1 MILKIRGIFAIMN
14 FETEISRRRTFG
26 IISHPDA
33 GKTTL
38 TEKLLL
44 FGGAIQEAGA
54 VKSNK
59 IKKTATSDF
68 MEIERQRGIS
78 VATSVLAFHYKD
90 KKINILDTPGH
101 KDFAEDTF
109 RTLTAVDSVIV
120 VIDVAKGVEEQ
131 TEKLVEVCRMRNIPI
146 IVFINKLD
154 REGKDAFDLLD
165 EVEQKLGFKV
175 VPLSFPIGMGYD
187 FQGIYN
193 LWEKRLRLFN
203 EGNKTQ
209 ISDSIDFDNIN
220 DASLSEHIGEQA
232 AGQLR
237 EDIELVTE
245 VYPSFDPSAYLN
257 GEQQPVFFGSALN
270 NFGVQELLDAFIEI
284 APPPLAK
291 KSEERLVNPDEKN
304 FSGFVFKIHANMDPK
319 HRDRLA
325 FVKIVSG
332 TFLRNTPY
340 LHVRLDKKLK
350 FSSPNAFFADRKEV
364 VSTSFPGDIV
374 GLHDTGN
381 FKIGD
386 TLTSGELLQFKGIPS
401 FSPEHFRYIN
411 NADPMKA
418 KQLAKGIDQL
428 MDEGV
433 AQLFTLDLNG
443 RKVIGTV
450 GALQFEVIQYRLE
463 HEYGAKCS
471 YENLNVHKACWVE
484 TPETNHPEY
493 IDFARVKSKFLA
505 KDKQGQQVFLADS
518 AFSLQMTKEKYPA
531 LLFHARVLNSNNS
544 YIKLKP

>member
-1 MILKIRGIFAIMN
+1 MSLLS
-14 FETEISRRRTFG
+14 EIKRRRTFG

-59 IKKTATSDF
+59 IKKGATSDF

-78 VATSVLAFHYKD
+78 VATSVLAFEYLGI
-90 KKINILDTPGH
+90 KINILDTPGH

-131 TEKLVEVCRMRNIPI
+131 TVKLVEVCRMRKIPM

-154 REGKDAFDLLD
+154 REGKDAFELLD
-165 EVEQKLGFKV
+165 EIEQKLNLKV
-175 VPLSFPIGMGYD
+175 TPMSFPIGMGYD
-187 FQGIYN
+187 FKGIYN
-193 LWEKRLRLFN
+193 IWEK
-203 EGNKTQ
+203 
-209 ISDSIDFDNIN
+209 NIN
-220 DASLSEHIGEQA
+220 LFSGDSRKNIEETINIQDLNSPELNELISESTAET
-232 AGQLR
+232 LR
-237 EDIELVTE
+237 EDIELITE
-245 VYPSFDPSAYLN
+245 VYPKFNQEEYLN
-257 GEQQPVFFGSALN
+257 STLQPVFFGSALN
-270 NFGVQELLDAFIEI
+270 SFGVRELLDCFVEI
-284 APPPLAK
+284 APTPRPK
-291 KSEERLVNPDEKN
+291 ESDTRLVAPDEN
-304 FSGFVFKIHANMDPK
+304 EFSGFVFKIHANMDPK

-325 FVKIVSG
+325 FIKIVSG
-332 TFLRNTPY
+332 IFNRNTPY
-340 LHVRLDKKLK
+340 LHVRNNKKMK
-350 FSSPNAFFADRKEV
+350 FSSPNAFFAEKKQIVE
-364 VSTSFPGDIV
+364 TSYPGDIV

-386 TLTSGELLQFKGIPS
+386 TLTQGELMQYKGIPS
-401 FSPEHFRYIN
+401 FSPEHFKYIN
-411 NADPMKA
+411 NADPMKS
-418 KQLAKGIDQL
+418 KQLTKGIDQL

-433 AQLFTLDLNG
+433 AQLFILELNG

-471 YENLNVHKACWVE
+471 YENLNVHKACWVDIE
-484 TPETNHPEY
+484 KSDKNELTE
-493 IDFARVKSKFLA
+493 FKRVKSRFLA
-505 KDKQGQQVFLADS
+505 KDKRNQLVFFADS
-518 AFSLQMTKEKYPA
+518 AFTLQMTQSKYPSV
-531 LLFHARVLNSNNS
+531 VLHFISE
-544 YIKLKP
+544 YE

>member
-1 MILKIRGIFAIMN
+1 MSLQS
-14 FETEISRRRTFG
+14 EIDRRRTFG

-59 IKKTATSDF
+59 IKKGATSDF

-78 VATSVLAFHYKD
+78 VATSVLAFEYQGI
-90 KKINILDTPGH
+90 KINILDTPGH

-131 TEKLVEVCRMRNIPI
+131 TVKLVEVCRMRNIPI

-154 REGKDAFDLLD
+154 REGKDSFELLD
-165 EVEQKLGFKV
+165 EIEQKLGLTV
-175 VPLSFPIGMGYD
+175 TPMSFPIGMGYD
-187 FQGIYN
+187 FKGIYN
-193 LWEKRLRLFN
+193 IWEKNVNLFSGDSRKNIEETINIEDINTPELN
-203 EGNKTQ
+203 E
-209 ISDSIDFDNIN
+209 
-220 DASLSEHIGEQA
+220 LIGDTA
-232 AGQLR
+232 AEELR
-237 EDIELVTE
+237 EEVELVTE
-245 VYPSFDPSAYLN
+245 VYPKFNQEEYLN
-257 GEQQPVFFGSALN
+257 GNLQPVFFGSALN
-270 NFGVQELLDAFIEI
+270 NFGVRELLDCFVEI
-284 APPPLAK
+284 APTPRPK
-291 KSEERLVNPDEKN
+291 ESDTRLVRPEEKE

-325 FVKIVSG
+325 FIKIVSG
-332 TFLRNTPY
+332 TFNRNTPY
-340 LHVRLDKKLK
+340 LHVRNNKKMK
-350 FSSPNAFFADRKEV
+350 FSSPNAFFAERKKIV
-364 VSTSFPGDIV
+364 DVSYPGDIV

-386 TLTSGELLQFKGIPS
+386 TLTQGEKMQYKGIPS

-411 NADPMKA
+411 NADPMKS
-418 KQLAKGIDQL
+418 KQLGKGIDQL

-433 AQLFTLDLNG
+433 AQLFVLELNG

-471 YENLNVHKACWVE
+471 YENLNIFKACWVDVKHSDKTE
-484 TPETNHPEY
+484 LEE
-493 IDFARVKSKFLA
+493 FKRVKARFLA
-505 KDKQGQQVFLADS
+505 KDKRGQLVFFADS
-518 AFSLQMTKEKYPA
+518 SFTLQMTQSKYSK
-531 LLFHARVLNSNNS
+531 V
-544 YIKLKP
+544 KLHFVSEFD

>member
-1 MILKIRGIFAIMN
+1 MSYID
-14 FETEISRRRTFG
+14 EIQKRRTFG
-26 IISHPDA
+26 VIAHPDA

-59 IKKTATSDF
+59 IKKGATSDF

-78 VATSVLAFHYKD
+78 VATSVLAFNYKD

-131 TEKLVEVCRMRNIPI
+131 TEKLVEVCRMRNIPMI
-146 IVFINKLD
+146 IFINKLD
-154 REGKDAFDLLD
+154 REGNDAFDLMD
-165 EVEQKLGFKV
+165 EVEQKLGLKV
-175 VPLSFPIGMGYD
+175 TPLSFPIGMGYD
-187 FQGIYN
+187 FKGIYN
-193 LWEKRLRLFN
+193 IWER
-203 EGNKTQ
+203 
-209 ISDSIDFDNIN
+209 NIN
-220 DASLSEHIGEQA
+220 LFTGDSKRDIEETISFDDLSNPELEGIIGEKHAQK
-232 AGQLR
+232 LR
-237 EDIELVTE
+237 DELELVAE
-245 VYPSFDPSAYLN
+245 VYPEFDREEYLKGN
-257 GEQQPVFFGSALN
+257 LQPVFFGSALN
-270 NFGVQELLDAFIEI
+270 NFGVRELLDCFIEI
-284 APPPLAK
+284 APSPRPK
-291 KSEERLVNPDEKN
+291 ESDERMVNPDEVK

-332 TFLRNTPY
+332 TFEKNKPY
-340 LHVRLDKKLK
+340 LHVRHGKNLK
-350 FSSPNAFFADRKEV
+350 FSSPNAFFAERKEV
-364 VSTSFPGDIV
+364 VDVSYAGDIV

-386 TLTSGELLQFKGIPS
+386 TLTEGEIMSFKGIPS

-411 NADPMKA
+411 NADPMKS
-418 KQLAKGIDQL
+418 KQLEKGVDQL

-433 AQLFTLDLNG
+433 AQLFTLEMNG

-450 GALQFEVIQYRLE
+450 GALQYEVIQYRLE

-471 YENLNVHKACWVE
+471 YENFPAFKACWVR
-484 TPETNHPEY
+484 PEDPKNEE
-493 IDFARVKSKFLA
+493 FKEFQRVKQKFMA
-505 KDKQGQQVFLADS
+505 KDKYGQLVFLADS
-518 AFSLQMTKEKYPA
+518 DFSIQMSQQKYPS
-531 LLFHARVLNSNNS
+531 V
-544 YIKLKP
+544 KLRFTSEEI

>member
-1 MILKIRGIFAIMN
+1 MSFLQ
-14 FETEISRRRTFG
+14 EIERRRTFG

-59 IKKTATSDF
+59 IKKGATSDF

-78 VATSVLAFHYKD
+78 VATSVLAFEYD
-90 KKINILDTPGH
+90 GIKINILDTPGH

-131 TEKLVEVCRMRNIPI
+131 TEKLVEVCRMRNIPM

-165 EVEQKLGFKV
+165 EVEQKLGLKV
-175 VPLSFPIGMGYD
+175 VPLSCPIGMGYD
-187 FQGIYN
+187 FKGIYN
-193 LWEKRLRLFN
+193 LWE
-203 EGNKTQ
+203 Q
-209 ISDSIDFDNIN
+209 NIN
-220 DASLSEHIGEQA
+220 LFSGDSRKNIEDTIKVSDLDSKELESLVGLTA
-232 AGQLR
+232 AKQLR
-237 EDIELVTE
+237 EEIELIQGI
-245 VYPSFDPSAYLN
+245 YPAFDKNAYLQ
-257 GEQQPVFFGSALN
+257 GELQPVFFGSALN
-270 NFGVQELLDAFIEI
+270 NFGVRELLDCFVQI
-284 APPPLAK
+284 APQPRPK
-291 KSEERLVNPDEKN
+291 QSEERLVLPKEEK
-304 FSGFVFKIHANMDPK
+304 FTGFVFKIHANMDPN

-332 TFLRNTPY
+332 TFERNKPY
-340 LHVRLDKKLK
+340 LHVRNGKKLK
-350 FSSPNAFFADRKEV
+350 FSSPNAFFAEKKQIVDI
-364 VSTSFPGDIV
+364 SFPGDIV

-386 TLTSGELLQFKGIPS
+386 TLTEGEHINYKGIPS

-411 NADPMKA
+411 NADPLKS
-418 KQLAKGIDQL
+418 KQLYKGIDQL

-433 AQLFTLDLNG
+433 AQLFTLELNG
-443 RKVIGTV
+443 RKIIGTV
-450 GALQFEVIQYRLE
+450 GALQYEVIQYRLE
-463 HEYGAKCS
+463 HEYGAKCT

-484 TPETNHPEY
+484 PQEKNNEE
-493 IDFARVKSKFLA
+493 FKEFLRVKQRFLA
-505 KDKQGQQVFLADS
+505 KDKQDQLVFLADS
-518 AFSLQMTKEKYPA
+518 HFTLQMTVQKYPSIS
-531 LLFHARVLNSNNS
+531 FHLTSE
-544 YIKLKP
+544 YH

>member
-1 MILKIRGIFAIMN
+1 MKFHQNNSIFAAPIAADMKHYQK
-14 FETEISRRRTFG
+14 EINKRRTFG

-59 IKKTATSDF
+59 IKKGATSDF

-78 VATSVLAFHYKD
+78 VATSVLAFEYRD
-90 KKINILDTPGH
+90 IKINILDTPGH

-131 TEKLVEVCRMRNIPI
+131 TEKLVEVCRMRNIPM

-154 REGKDAFDLLD
+154 REGKDAFELLD
-165 EVEQKLGFKV
+165 EIEQKLNLTV
-175 VPLSFPIGMGYD
+175 TPLSFPIGMGYD
-187 FQGIYN
+187 FKGIYN
-193 LWEKRLRLFN
+193 IWEKNVNLFTGDPRKDI
-203 EGNKTQ
+203 EETVE
-209 ISDSIDFDNIN
+209 ISD
-220 DASLSEHIGEQA
+220 LKSEELDGLIGDTA
-232 AGQLR
+232 ADTLR
-237 EDIELVTE
+237 EELE
-245 VYPSFDPSAYLN
+245 LAQGVYPEFDRDAYLE
-257 GEQQPVFFGSALN
+257 GRLQPVFFGSALN
-270 NFGVQELLDAFIEI
+270 NFGVRELLDCFIKI
-284 APPPLAK
+284 APPPRPK
-291 KSEERLVNPDEKN
+291 ESDTRLVKPEEKD
-304 FSGFVFKIHANMDPK
+304 FTGFVFKIHANMDPK

-325 FVKIVSG
+325 FIKIVSG
-332 TFLRNTPY
+332 KFERNKNY
-340 LHVRLDKKLK
+340 LHVRNNKNMK
-350 FSSPNAFFADRKEV
+350 FSSPNAFFAEKKEIV
-364 VSTSFPGDIV
+364 DVSYPGDIV

-386 TLTSGELLQFKGIPS
+386 TLTEGENLAYKGIPS

-411 NADPMKA
+411 NADPMKS
-418 KQLAKGIDQL
+418 KQLEKGIDQL

-443 RKVIGTV
+443 RKIIGTV

-463 HEYGAKCS
+463 HEYGAKCT
-471 YENLNVHKACWVE
+471 YENLNVHKATWIE
-484 TPETNHPEY
+484 AEDEKSEEFK
-493 IDFARVKSKFLA
+493 DFKRVKSKYLA
-505 KDKQGQQVFLADS
+505 KDKHGQLVFLADS
-518 AFSLQMTKEKYPA
+518 QFSLQMTQQKYPSIK
-531 LLFHARVLNSNNS
+531 FHFTSEF
-544 YIKLKP
+544 

>member
-1 MILKIRGIFAIMN
+1 MSL
-14 FETEISRRRTFG
+14 EQEIAKRRTFG

-59 IKKTATSDF
+59 IKKSATSDF
-68 MEIERQRGIS
+68 MEIEKQRGIS
-78 VATSVLAFHYKD
+78 VATSVLAFYYKG

-101 KDFAEDTF
+101 KDFAEDTY

-131 TEKLVEVCRMRNIPI
+131 TEKLVQVCRMRKIPM
-146 IVFINKLD
+146 IVFVNKLD
-154 REGKDAFDLLD
+154 REGKDAFELLD
-165 EVEQKLGFKV
+165 EIEQKLGLNV
-175 VPLSFPIGMGYD
+175 SPLSFPIGMGSD
-187 FQGIYN
+187 FKGVYN
-193 LWEKRLRLFN
+193 IWEQKLKLYFGENKQQIADSEEIKDLNDIRL
-203 EGNKTQ
+203 
-209 ISDSIDFDNIN
+209 
-220 DASLSEHIGEQA
+220 
-232 AGQLR
+232 
-237 EDIELVTE
+237 IELLGENTVQE
-245 VYPSFDPSAYLN
+245 LKENLELVAGVYNPFDQQAYLL
-257 GEQQPVFFGSALN
+257 GDLQPVFFGSALN
-270 NFGVQELLDAFIEI
+270 NFGVQELLDCFVEI
-284 APPPLAK
+284 APKPQPKEADK
-291 KSEERLVNPDEKN
+291 RVVYPNEPKMT
-304 FSGFVFKIHANMDPK
+304 GFVFKIHANLDPK

-332 TFLRNTPY
+332 SFKRNTPY
-340 LHVRLDKKLK
+340 FHTRLKKNFK
-350 FSSPNAFFADRKEV
+350 FSSPNTFFAQKKQV
-364 VSTSFPGDIV
+364 VDESFPGDIV

-386 TLTSGELLQFKGIPS
+386 TFTEGEDLHFKGIPN

-411 NADPMKA
+411 NADPMKS

-450 GALQFEVIQYRLE
+450 GALQYDVIQYRLE

-471 YENLNVHKACWVE
+471 YEPLNVYKAFWVE
-484 TPETNHPEY
+484 PEDYNNDEY
-493 IDFARVKSKFLA
+493 KDFKRVKQRFLA
-505 KDKQGQQVFLADS
+505 KDKYGKQVFLADS
-518 AFSLQMTKEKYPA
+518 PFSFEMTKSKYPT
-531 LLFHARVLNSNNS
+531 V
-544 YIKLKP
+544 KLHEKSEF

>member
-1 MILKIRGIFAIMN
+1 MSFKD
-14 FETEISRRRTFG
+14 EIARRRTFG

-59 IKKTATSDF
+59 IKKGATSDF

-78 VATSVLAFHYKD
+78 VATSVLAFNYKD

-131 TEKLVEVCRMRNIPI
+131 TEKLVEVCRMRNIPM

-165 EVEQKLGFKV
+165 EVEQKLKLTV
-175 VPLSFPIGMGYD
+175 TPLSFPIGMGYD
-187 FQGIYN
+187 FKGIYN
-193 LWEKRLRLFN
+193 IWEK
-203 EGNKTQ
+203 
-209 ISDSIDFDNIN
+209 NIN
-220 DASLSEHIGEQA
+220 LFTGDSRKDIEETIAFDDVNNPELDKIVGEEHAEK
-232 AGQLR
+232 LR
-237 EDIELVTE
+237 EELELVTE
-245 VYPSFDPSAYLN
+245 IYPDFDREAYLK
-257 GEQQPVFFGSALN
+257 GDLQPVFFGSALN
-270 NFGVQELLDAFIEI
+270 NFGVRELLDCFIEI
-284 APPPLAK
+284 APQPRPK
-291 KSEERLVNPDEKN
+291 ESDTRLVKADEEK

-325 FVKIVSG
+325 FIKIVSG
-332 TFLRNTPY
+332 TFERNKPY
-340 LHVRLDKKLK
+340 LHVRHNKNLK
-350 FSSPNAFFADRKEV
+350 FASPNAFFAEKKEIV
-364 VSTSFPGDIV
+364 DVSYPGDIV

-386 TLTSGELLQFKGIPS
+386 TLTEGEVMNFKGIPS

-411 NADPMKA
+411 NADPMKS
-418 KQLAKGIDQL
+418 KQLEKGIDQL

-433 AQLFTLDLNG
+433 AQLFTLEMNG

-450 GALQFEVIQYRLE
+450 GALQYEVIQYRLE

-471 YENLNVHKACWVE
+471 YENFPAYKACWVK
-484 TPETNHPEY
+484 PEDTKSEE
-493 IDFARVKSKFLA
+493 FAEFKRVKQKFLGH
-505 KDKQGQQVFLADS
+505 DKHGQLVFLADS
-518 AFSLQMTKEKYPA
+518 EFSIQMTQQKYPS
-531 LLFHARVLNSNNS
+531 V
-544 YIKLKP
+544 KLYFTSDFYQN

>member
-1 MILKIRGIFAIMN
+1 MTFS
-14 FETEISRRRTFG
+14 EEIKRRRTFG

-59 IKKTATSDF
+59 IKKGATSDF

-78 VATSVLAFHYKD
+78 VATSVLAFEYQNI
-90 KKINILDTPGH
+90 KINILDTPGH

-120 VIDVAKGVEEQ
+120 VVDVAKGVEDQ

-146 IVFINKLD
+146 IVFINKMD
-154 REGKDAFDLLD
+154 REGKDAFELLD
-165 EVEQKLGFKV
+165 EIEQKLGLTV
-175 VPLSFPIGMGYD
+175 TPLSFPIGMGYD
-187 FQGIYN
+187 FKGIYN
-193 LWEKRLRLFN
+193 IWEKNVNLFTGDPKKDI
-203 EGNKTQ
+203 EDTIE
-209 ISDSIDFDNIN
+209 ISDLKSIELDQ
-220 DASLSEHIGEQA
+220 LIGEKA
-232 AGQLR
+232 AKRLKD
-237 EDIELVTE
+237 ELELVE
-245 VYPSFDPSAYLN
+245 GVYPDFEKEAYLN
-257 GEQQPVFFGSALN
+257 GKLQPVFFGSALN
-270 NFGVQELLDAFIEI
+270 NFGVRELLDCFIQI
-284 APPPLAK
+284 APTPRPK
-291 KSEERLVNPDEKN
+291 ESDTRLVRPDEKE

-332 TFLRNTPY
+332 VFERNKTY
-340 LHVRLDKKLK
+340 LHVRNNKKMK
-350 FSSPNAFFADRKEV
+350 FSSPNAFFAEKKEIV
-364 VSTSFPGDIV
+364 DFSYPGDIV
-374 GLHDTGN
+374 GLHDTGS

-386 TLTSGELLQFKGIPS
+386 TLTEGELMRYKGIPS
-401 FSPEHFRYIN
+401 FSPEFFRYIN
-411 NADPMKA
+411 NADPMKT
-418 KQLAKGIDQL
+418 KQLEKGIDQL

-433 AQLFTLDLNG
+433 AQLFTLEMNG

-471 YENLNVHKACWVE
+471 YENLNVYKACW
-484 TPETNHPEY
+484 
-493 IDFARVKSKFLA
+493 IDTENPKSEEFKEFLRVKNKFLA
-505 KDKQGQQVFLADS
+505 LDKRGQLVFFADS
-518 AFSLQMTKEKYPA
+518 QFTLQMTQQKYPK
-531 LLFHARVLNSNNS
+531 V
-544 YIKLKP
+544 KLHFVSEFEKTGMTKIDL

>member
-1 MILKIRGIFAIMN
+1 MTFL
-14 FETEISRRRTFG
+14 EEIQRRRTFG

-44 FGGAIQEAGA
+44 YGGAIQEAGA

-59 IKKTATSDF
+59 IKKGATSDF

-78 VATSVLAFHYKD
+78 VATSVLAFLYKD

-120 VIDVAKGVEEQ
+120 VIDVAKGVETQ
-131 TEKLVEVCRMRNIPI
+131 TEKLVEVCRMRKIPI
-146 IVFINKLD
+146 LVFINKLD

-165 EVEQKLGFKV
+165 EIEQKLGLKV

-187 FQGIYN
+187 FKGIYN
-193 LWEKRLRLFN
+193 IWAKKLNLFSGDAKQTVS
-203 EGNKTQ
+203 EGIEFT
-209 ISDSIDFDNIN
+209 DIN
-220 DASLSEHIGEQA
+220 TPKLDEIIGETHA
-232 AGQLR
+232 ADLR
-237 EDIELVTE
+237 EELELVEE
-245 VYPSFDPSAYLN
+245 VYPKFSKEDYLK
-257 GEQQPVFFGSALN
+257 GDLHPVFFGSALN
-270 NFGVQELLDAFIEI
+270 NFGVKELLDCFIEI
-284 APPPLAK
+284 APPPQPK
-291 KSEERLVNPDEKN
+291 MSDSRLVDSKEEK
-304 FSGFVFKIHANMDPK
+304 FTGFVFKIHANMDPK

-325 FVKIVSG
+325 FIKIVSG
-332 TFLRNTPY
+332 IFKRNTNY
-340 LHVRLDKKLK
+340 LHVKQNKKMK
-350 FSSPNAFFADRKEV
+350 FASPNAFFAEKKEIV
-364 VSTSFPGDIV
+364 DESFPGDIV

-386 TLTSGELLQFKGIPS
+386 TLTEGEKLEFKGIPS
-401 FSPEHFRYIN
+401 FSPEHFRYVN

-418 KQLAKGIDQL
+418 KQLAKGLDQL

-463 HEYGAKCS
+463 HEYGAKCT

-484 TPETNHPEY
+484 PADASNNEFKE
-493 IDFARVKSKFLA
+493 FKRVKQRYLA
-505 KDKQGQQVFLADS
+505 KDKIGQMVFLADS
-518 AFSLQMTKEKYPA
+518 AFTVQMTQDKYPS
-531 LLFHARVLNSNNS
+531 V
-544 YIKLKP
+544 KLHFVSEFK

>member
-1 MILKIRGIFAIMN
+1 MSLQS
-14 FETEISRRRTFG
+14 EINRRRTFG

-59 IKKTATSDF
+59 VKKGATSDF

-78 VATSVLAFHYKD
+78 VATSVLAFEYKAI
-90 KKINILDTPGH
+90 KINILDTPGH

-131 TEKLVEVCRMRNIPI
+131 TEKLVKVCRMRNIPI

-154 REGKDAFDLLD
+154 REGKDAFELLD
-165 EVEQKLGFKV
+165 EIEQKLKLRV
-175 VPLSFPIGMGYD
+175 TPLSCPIGMGYD
-187 FQGIYN
+187 FKGIYN
-193 LWEKRLRLFN
+193 LWEKNVNLFS
-203 EGNKTQ
+203 G
-209 ISDSIDFDNIN
+209 DSRKNIEETIEIKNIN
-220 DASLSEHIGEQA
+220 DNSLDELISKDTA
-232 AGQLR
+232 DTLR
-237 EDIELVTE
+237 EEIELME
-245 VYPSFDPSAYLN
+245 GIYPEFKKDEYLT
-257 GEQQPVFFGSALN
+257 GKLQPVFFGSALN
-270 NFGVQELLDAFIEI
+270 NFGVRELLDCFIEI
-284 APPPLAK
+284 APTPRPK
-291 KSEERLVNPDEKN
+291 ESDSRLVKPNEND

-332 TFLRNTPY
+332 TFNRNTPY
-340 LHVRLDKKLK
+340 LHVRNNKKMK
-350 FSSPNAFFADRKEV
+350 FSSPNAFFAERKEIV
-364 VSTSFPGDIV
+364 DVSYPGDIV

-386 TLTSGELLQFKGIPS
+386 TLTQGEKIQYKGIPS
-401 FSPEHFRYIN
+401 FSPEHFKYIN
-411 NADPMKA
+411 NVDPLKS
-418 KQLAKGIDQL
+418 KQLSKGIDQL

-433 AQLFTLDLNG
+433 AQLFVLELNG

-463 HEYGAKCS
+463 HEYTAKCS
-471 YENLNVHKACWVE
+471 YENLNVYKACWIDINQSD
-484 TPETNHPEY
+484 PEELKE
-493 IDFARVKSKFLA
+493 FKRVKSKFLA
-505 KDKQGQQVFLADS
+505 KDKRGQLVFFADS
-518 AFSLQMTKEKYPA
+518 AFTLQMTQSKYTN
-531 LLFHARVLNSNNS
+531 V
-544 YIKLKP
+544 KLHFVSEF

>member
-1 MILKIRGIFAIMN
+1 MSLQQ
-14 FETEISRRRTFG
+14 EIAKRRTFG

-68 MEIERQRGIS
+68 MEIEKQRGIS
-78 VATSVLAFHYKD
+78 VATSVLAFYYKN

-101 KDFAEDTF
+101 KDFAEDTY

-131 TEKLVEVCRMRNIPI
+131 TEKLVQVCRMRNIPM

-154 REGKDAFDLLD
+154 REGKDAYELLD
-165 EVEQKLGFKV
+165 EIEQKLGLTV
-175 VPLSFPIGMGYD
+175 SPLSFPIGMGSD
-187 FQGIYN
+187 FKGVYNIWEQKLKLYLDDNKQQIAESEEITDVEDPRLIELIGDDKASELKENLELVSGIY
-193 LWEKRLRLFN
+193 EP
-203 EGNKTQ
+203 
-209 ISDSIDFDNIN
+209 FD
-220 DASLSEHIGEQA
+220 
-232 AGQLR
+232 R
-237 EDIELVTE
+237 E
-245 VYPSFDPSAYLN
+245 AYLK
-257 GEQQPVFFGSALN
+257 GDLQPVFFGSALN
-270 NFGVQELLDAFIEI
+270 NFGVQELLDCFIEI
-284 APPPLAK
+284 APPPQLKQADV
-291 KSEERLVNPDEKN
+291 RMVYPDEPKMT
-304 FSGFVFKIHANMDPK
+304 GFVFKIHANLDPK

-332 TFLRNTPY
+332 TFKRNTPY
-340 LHVRLDKKLK
+340 YHTRLKKNFK
-350 FSSPNAFFADRKEV
+350 FSSPNTFFAQKKQIVDE
-364 VSTSFPGDIV
+364 SFPGDIV

-386 TLTSGELLQFKGIPS
+386 TFTEGEMLQFKGIPN

-411 NADPMKA
+411 NADPMKS

-450 GALQFEVIQYRLE
+450 GALQYDVIQYRL
-463 HEYGAKCS
+463 
-471 YENLNVHKACWVE
+471 
-484 TPETNHPEY
+484 
-493 IDFARVKSKFLA
+493 
-505 KDKQGQQVFLADS
+505 
-518 AFSLQMTKEKYPA
+518 
-531 LLFHARVLNSNNS
+531 
-544 YIKLKP
+544 

>member
-1 MILKIRGIFAIMN
+1 MD
-14 FETEISRRRTFG
+14 FEQEIAKRRTFG

-54 VKSNK
+54 VKNNK
-59 IKKTATSDF
+59 IKKSATSDF

-78 VATSVLAFHYKD
+78 VATSVLAFLYNN

-131 TEKLVEVCRMRNIPI
+131 TEKLVEVCRMRSIPM

-165 EVEQKLGFKV
+165 EVEQKLGLSV
-175 VPLSFPIGMGYD
+175 TPLSFPIGMGYD
-187 FQGIYN
+187 FKGIYN
-193 LWEKRLRLFN
+193 IYEK
-203 EGNKTQ
+203 
-209 ISDSIDFDNIN
+209 NIN
-220 DASLSEHIGEQA
+220 LFSGNSKQNIEETIAFDDINSPELEGIIGENSAQE
-232 AGQLR
+232 LR
-237 EDIELVTE
+237 DNLELATG
-245 VYPSFDPSAYLN
+245 VYPEFDKEAYLA
-257 GEQQPVFFGSALN
+257 GTQQPVFFGSALN
-270 NFGVQELLDAFIEI
+270 NFGVRELLDCFVDI
-284 APPPLAK
+284 APSPRPK
-291 KSEERLVNPDEKN
+291 KAEERLVASNEKD

-325 FVKIVSG
+325 FIKIVSG
-332 TFLRNTPY
+332 TFERNKPY
-340 LHVRLDKKLK
+340 LHVRQDKKLK
-350 FSSPNAFFADRKEV
+350 FSSPNAFFAEKKEIV
-364 VSTSFPGDIV
+364 DISYPGDIV

-386 TLTSGELLQFKGIPS
+386 TLTNGEKLNYTGIPS

-418 KQLAKGIDQL
+418 KQLYKGIDQL

-433 AQLFTLDLNG
+433 AQLFTLEMNG

-450 GALQFEVIQYRLE
+450 GALQYEVIQYRLE
-463 HEYGAKCS
+463 HEYGAKCT
-471 YENLNVHKACWVE
+471 YENFPAHKACWVE
-484 TPETNHPEY
+484 PTAKNEE
-493 IDFARVKSKFLA
+493 FQEFKRVKQKFLA
-505 KDKQGQQVFLADS
+505 IDKSGQLVFLADS
-518 AFSLQMTKEKYPA
+518 AFSLQMTQQKYPS
-531 LLFHARVLNSNNS
+531 V
-544 YIKLKP
+544 KLHFTSELG

>member
-1 MILKIRGIFAIMN
+1 MKFI
-14 FETEISRRRTFG
+14 EEINRRRTFG

-59 IKKTATSDF
+59 IKKGATSDF

-78 VATSVLAFHYKD
+78 VATSVLSFEYKNQ
-90 KKINILDTPGH
+90 KINILDTPGH

-131 TEKLVEVCRMRNIPI
+131 TEKLVSVCQMRNIPM

-154 REGKDAFDLLD
+154 REGKDAFELLD
-165 EVEQKLGFKV
+165 EVEQKLGLKV
-175 VPLSFPIGMGYD
+175 SPLSVPIGIGYD

-193 LWEKRLRLFN
+193 IWEK
-203 EGNKTQ
+203 
-209 ISDSIDFDNIN
+209 NIN
-220 DASLSEHIGEQA
+220 LFSEDSKANIKDTIEVSDIDSPELDELVGENA
-232 AGQLR
+232 AETLR
-237 EDIELVTE
+237 EELE
-245 VYPSFDPSAYLN
+245 LIQGIYPEFDQEAYSN
-257 GEQQPVFFGSALN
+257 GTQQPVFFGSALN
-270 NFGVQELLDAFIEI
+270 NFGVRELLDCFVEI
-284 APPPLAK
+284 APTPRAK
-291 KSEERLVNPDEKN
+291 ESDVRVVEPTEEK
-304 FSGFVFKIHANMDPK
+304 FTGFVFKIHANMDPK

-325 FVKIVSG
+325 FIKIVSG
-332 TFLRNTPY
+332 VFERNTPY
-340 LHVRLDKKLK
+340 LHTRLNKKMK
-350 FSSPNAFFADRKEV
+350 FSSPNAFFAEKKEIV
-364 VSTSFPGDIV
+364 DISYPGDIV

-386 TLTSGELLQFKGIPS
+386 TLTTGEALQYKGIPS

-411 NADPMKA
+411 NADPMKS

-433 AQLFTLDLNG
+433 AQLFTLNLNG

-450 GALQFEVIQYRLE
+450 GALQYEVIQHRLE

-471 YENLNVHKACWVE
+471 YENLNVYKACWIQGDE
-484 TPETNHPEY
+484 SSEE
-493 IDFARVKSKFLA
+493 FKEFKRVKSKYLA
-505 KDKQGQQVFLADS
+505 KDKRNQLVFLADS
-518 AFSLQMTKEKYPA
+518 PFSLQMTQDKYSSIT
-531 LLFHARVLNSNNS
+531 FHFTSEFEND
-544 YIKLKP
+544 

>member
-1 MILKIRGIFAIMN
+1 MGFL
-14 FETEISRRRTFG
+14 EEIQRRRTFG

-54 VKSNK
+54 VKNNK
-59 IKKTATSDF
+59 IKKGATSDF

-78 VATSVLAFHYKD
+78 VATSVLAFIYKD

-131 TEKLVEVCRMRNIPI
+131 TEKLVEVCRMRNIPM

-165 EVEQKLGFKV
+165 EVEQKLGLTV
-175 VPLSFPIGMGYD
+175 TPLSFPIGMGYD
-187 FQGIYN
+187 FKGIYN
-193 LWEKRLRLFN
+193 VWEKKLNLFSGEKKQTVS
-203 EGNKTQ
+203 EG
-209 ISDSIDFDNIN
+209 IEFN
-220 DASLSEHIGEQA
+220 DVTNPELDTIIGEGPA
-232 AGQLR
+232 NQLR
-237 EDIELVTE
+237 EELELVYE
-245 VYPSFDPSAYLN
+245 VYPGFDQQDYLD
-257 GEQQPVFFGSALN
+257 GKLQPVFFGSALN
-270 NFGVQELLDAFIEI
+270 NFGVKELLDCFIDI
-284 APPPLAK
+284 APPPQPK
-291 KSEERLVNPDEKN
+291 MSEERLVDSKEDKL
-304 FSGFVFKIHANMDPK
+304 SGFVFKIHANMDPK

-332 TFLRNTPY
+332 TFKRNAPY
-340 LHVRLDKKLK
+340 LHVRHNKKLK
-350 FSSPNAFFADRKEV
+350 FSSPNAFFAEKKEIV
-364 VSTSFPGDIV
+364 DESFPGDIV

-386 TLTSGELLQFKGIPS
+386 TLTEGEHLNFKGIPS
-401 FSPEHFRYIN
+401 FSPEHFRYVN

-418 KQLAKGIDQL
+418 KQLYKGLDQL

-433 AQLFTLDLNG
+433 AQLFTLELNG

-450 GALQFEVIQYRLE
+450 GALQYEVIQYRLE
-463 HEYGAKCS
+463 HEYGAKCT
-471 YENLNVHKACWVE
+471 YENLPMHKVCWVA
-484 TPETNHPEY
+484 PEDVKNEEFTE
-493 IDFARVKSKFLA
+493 FKRVKQRYLA
-505 KDKQGQQVFLADS
+505 KDKQGQLVFLADS
-518 AFSLQMTKEKYPA
+518 AFTIQMTQSKYPS
-531 LLFHARVLNSNNS
+531 V
-544 YIKLKP
+544 KLHFTSEF

>member
-1 MILKIRGIFAIMN
+1 MGFL
-14 FETEISRRRTFG
+14 EEIQRRRTFG

-59 IKKTATSDF
+59 IKKGATSDF

-78 VATSVLAFHYKD
+78 VATSVLAFNYRD
-90 KKINILDTPGH
+90 TKINILDTPGH

-131 TEKLVEVCRMRNIPI
+131 TEKLVEVCRMRNIPM

-165 EVEQKLGFKV
+165 EVEQKLGLRV
-175 VPLSFPIGMGYD
+175 TPLSFPIGMGYD
-187 FQGIYN
+187 FKGIYN
-193 LWEKRLRLFN
+193 IYGKKLNLYSDENKQSIS
-203 EGNKTQ
+203 EGVEFTD
-209 ISDSIDFDNIN
+209 ISVLELDEMVGE
-220 DASLSEHIGEQA
+220 DAA
-232 AGQLR
+232 NTLR
-237 EDIELVTE
+237 EELELVDE
-245 VYPSFDPSAYLN
+245 VYPSFNKEEYLK
-257 GEQQPVFFGSALN
+257 GDLQPVFFGSALN
-270 NFGVQELLDAFIEI
+270 NFGVKELLDCFIEI
-284 APPPLAK
+284 APSPQAK
-291 KSEERLVNPDEKN
+291 MSDTRLVESTEDKLT
-304 FSGFVFKIHANMDPK
+304 GFVFKIHANMDPN
-319 HRDRLA
+319 HRNRLA

-332 TFLRNTPY
+332 TFKRNAPY
-340 LHVRLDKKLK
+340 LHVRLGKKLK
-350 FSSPNAFFADRKEV
+350 FSSPNAFFAEKKEIV
-364 VSTSFPGDIV
+364 EESFPGDIV
-374 GLHDTGN
+374 GLPDSGN

-386 TLTSGELLQFKGIPS
+386 TLTEGEDMSFKGIPS
-401 FSPEHFRYIN
+401 FSPEHFRYVN
-411 NADPMKA
+411 NADPLKA
-418 KQLAKGIDQL
+418 KQLYKGLDQL

-433 AQLFTLDLNG
+433 AQLFTLDVNG

-450 GALQFEVIQYRLE
+450 GALQYEVIQYRLE

-484 TPETNHPEY
+484 PEDEKNEE
-493 IDFARVKSKFLA
+493 FKEFSRVKQRYLA
-505 KDKQGQQVFLADS
+505 KDKQGQLVFLADS
-518 AFSLQMTKEKYPA
+518 AFSIQMAQNKYPT
-531 LLFHARVLNSNNS
+531 V
-544 YIKLKP
+544 KLHFTSEF

>member
-1 MILKIRGIFAIMN
+1 MSFQDQI
-14 FETEISRRRTFG
+14 ERRRTFG

-54 VKSNK
+54 VKNNK

-78 VATSVLAFHYKD
+78 VATSVLAFIYKD

-120 VIDVAKGVEEQ
+120 VVDVAKGVEEQ
-131 TEKLVEVCRMRNIPI
+131 TVKLVEVCRMRNIPI

-165 EVEQKLGFKV
+165 ELEQKLGLSV
-175 VPLSFPIGMGYD
+175 TPLSFPIGMGYD
-187 FQGIYN
+187 FKGIYN
-193 LWEKRLRLFN
+193 IYEKNINLFSGDSKKNIQDTIAFDDIESQELESIIGEKAAQDLRDNL
-203 EGNKTQ
+203 ELVHGVY
-209 ISDSIDFDNIN
+209 SDFDKE
-220 DASLSEHIGEQA
+220 SYLK
-232 AGQLR
+232 GQ
-237 EDIELVTE
+237 
-245 VYPSFDPSAYLN
+245 
-257 GEQQPVFFGSALN
+257 QQPVFFGSALN
-270 NFGVQELLDAFIEI
+270 NFGVRELLDCFIEI
-284 APPPLAK
+284 APSPRAK
-291 KSEERLVNPDEKN
+291 MAEERLVEPNEKELT
-304 FSGFVFKIHANMDPK
+304 GFVFKIHANMDPK

-325 FVKIVSG
+325 FIKIVSG
-332 TFLRNTPY
+332 TFERNKPY
-340 LHVRLDKKLK
+340 LHVRHGKKLK
-350 FSSPNAFFADRKEV
+350 FSSPNAFFAEKKEIV
-364 VSTSFPGDIV
+364 DISYPGDIV

-386 TLTSGELLQFKGIPS
+386 TLTEGEKLNYKGIPS

-411 NADPMKA
+411 NADPMKS
-418 KQLAKGIDQL
+418 KQLGKGIDQL

-433 AQLFTLDLNG
+433 AQLFTLELNG

-471 YENLNVHKACWVE
+471 YDNFPVYKACWVE
-484 TPETNHPEY
+484 PQDEKNEE
-493 IDFARVKSKFLA
+493 FREFKRVKQKFLA
-505 KDKQGQQVFLADS
+505 KDKQGQLVFLADS
-518 AFSLQMTKEKYPA
+518 QFSLQMTQQKYPSVI
-531 LLFHARVLNSNNS
+531 LHFTSEF
-544 YIKLKP
+544 K